1 MALSSNSRTSG
12 FFHGYAKGFSD
23 IYGEKHSGWRRLI
36 NDHLRKSMMLRFQA
50 TLDGCQPIDGRSVL
64 DVGCGP
70 GHYGVALATAGAGSV
85 LGIDFA
91 DGMLDL
97 AKENARRAGV
107 SDRCSCERADFL
119 TFTSPEKFDYVV
131 LMGFMDYMS
140 DPAAVVEKA
149 LSLSRHKAF
158 FSFPMQEGFLAWQRR
173 LRYRFKCDLYM
184 YTRDDVERLFK
195 TDACRRFRVDKMAR
209 DYFVTAE
216 V

>member
-1 MALSSNSRTSG
+1 MISNTKTSD

-23 IYGEKHSGWRRLI
+23 IYGEKHSGWRKFI
-36 NDHLRKSMMLRFQA
+36 NKRLRKSMILRFQA
-50 TLDGCQPIDGRSVL
+50 TLEGCQPIVEKSVL

-70 GHYGVALATAGAGSV
+70 GHYGAALAKAGADSV

-91 DGMLDL
+91 DGMLDI
-97 AKENARRAGV
+97 ARENAKRAGV
-107 SDRCSCERADFL
+107 SDRCRYEQADFF

-140 DPAAVVEKA
+140 EPAVVIAKA
-149 LSLSRHKAF
+149 LSLSRDKAF
-158 FSFPMQEGFLAWQRR
+158 FSFPVREGFLAWQRR

-184 YTRDDVERLFK
+184 YDRLDLERLFD
-195 TDACRRFRVDKMAR
+195 TVDCKRYRIDNMAR